1 MIASDSADRD
11 GWSQFLCGSW
21 RPHLCDAPAALLGRS
36 QDRITHKTHQ
46 ILAKHATVLSNTA
59 ALDVFL
65 DFLLPFLVLFV
76 DRIFVAVIEN

>member
-1 MIASDSADRD
+1 MIASDCADRD
-11 GWSQFLCGSW
+11 GWSQFLCGSC

-46 ILAKHATVLSNTA
+46 ILAKHAKILSNTA

-65 DFLLPFLVLFV
+65 DFLLPFLVLAV
-76 DRIFVAVIEN
+76 DCIFVTVIEN